1 MIVLSIVVFI
11 NLISLL
17 SLIFFHISN
26 SYSCF
31 FSGERMAFI
40 SVFLTLPLSIILFKN
55 QRKTLLLFLIITMC
69 VAPFVTKNTR
79 FDEIKN
85 VIAQNEDKKTYFS
98 EYFLSS
104 INFNG
109 MTEKLIK
116 ERPGMPLRVAKAV
129 TLATVYALHADL
141 VIEECKK
148 EERFEDIIDEDVLY
162 EENQ

>member
-1 MIVLSIVVFI
+1 M
-11 NLISLL
+11 
-17 SLIFFHISN
+17 
-26 SYSCF
+26 
-31 FSGERMAFI
+31 
-40 SVFLTLPLSIILFKN
+40 
-55 QRKTLLLFLIITMC
+55 
-69 VAPFVTKNTR
+69 TK
-79 FDEIKN
+79 EIKLLPFYRK
-85 VIAQNEDKKTYFS
+85 EDKKAIFS

-141 VIEECKK
+141 VIGECKK
-148 EERFEDIIDEDVLY
+148 EERFEDIIDVDVMY

>member
-1 MIVLSIVVFI
+1 MTNKLK
-11 NLISLL
+11 L
-17 SLIFFHISN
+17 
-26 SYSCF
+26 
-31 FSGERMAFI
+31 EK
-40 SVFLTLPLSIILFKN
+40 KN
-55 QRKTLLLFLIITMC
+55 
-69 VAPFVTKNTR
+69 FVIKLVSMTK
-79 FDEIKN
+79 EIKLLPFFRK
-85 VIAQNEDKKTYFS
+85 VDKKAYFS